1 MPTVSRLDSPTPEP
15 SDGDWTAGGVRRWC
29 LTHYDDVLTTNKER
43 TVHWGVRAQTVKA
56 WREAFA
62 WLAMASRVPTNGTVG
77 PCHIEAV
84 PLATTRRRQDVGA
97 CMPVV
102 KAAIDGLV
110 DAGVWPDDTP
120 DHVLSVRYW
129 PQQRAADAGLRI
141 IICEQDV

>member
-1 MPTVSRLDSPTPEP
+1 M
-15 SDGDWTAGGVRRWC
+15 
-29 LTHYDDVLTTNKER
+29 
-43 TVHWGVRAQTVKA
+43 VKA
-56 WREAFA
+56 WREAYG
-62 WLAMASRVPTNGTVG
+62 WLAVASKVPTDGSIG

-84 PLATTRRRQDVGA
+84 PLTTTRRRQDVGA

-129 PQQRAADAGLRI
+129 PQQLAADAGLRLVI
-141 IICEQDV
+141 VADHV

>member
-1 MPTVSRLDSPTPEP
+1 MDSRPPAQG
-15 SDGDWTAGGVRRWC
+15 DGEWTAAGARRWC
-29 LTHYDDVLTTNKER
+29 LTHYDDVLTVNKER
-43 TVHWGVRAQTVKA
+43 TVHWSARAKVVKA
-56 WREAFA
+56 WREAYG
-62 WLAMASRVPTNGTVG
+62 WLAVASKVPTDGSVG

-84 PLATTRRRQDVGA
+84 PLTTTRRRQDVGA

-129 PQQRAADAGLRI
+129 PQQLAADAGLRLVI
-141 IICEQDV
+141 VADQV